1 VGPGK
6 LEGEIAYNY
15 TEVVIVV
22 AVSWYEWGGC

>member
-1 VGPGK
+1 LEKCVGPGK

-22 AVSWYEWGGC
+22 AVSWYE